1 MSVAGILSSIGA
13 LHLGGS
19 SATKQ
24 GLQHLKQDLQSGDLD
39 AAQSSFAAVQKA
51 FATGTNYSASKAA
64 PSQTAQSTK
73 GNSVSQVLRLFTSGV
88 SAAIGAPSQPL
99 SQSSSGLRQ
108 DPTPGNSAATN
119 HLRHHLGSFSA
130 SGSSGTLMSDSGNAA
145 LQTSLLTQIGKAL
158 AADDLS
164 SAQQASAQLAYSVA
178 QTQPLN
184 ALSGTTVAAESPVSM
199 LA

>member
-1 MSVAGILSSIGA
+1 
-13 LHLGGS
+13 
-19 SATKQ
+19 
-24 GLQHLKQDLQSGDLD
+24 
-39 AAQSSFAAVQKA
+39 
-51 FATGTNYSASKAA
+51 
-64 PSQTAQSTK
+64 
-73 GNSVSQVLRLFTSGV
+73 
-88 SAAIGAPSQPL
+88 
-99 SQSSSGLRQ
+99 
-108 DPTPGNSAATN
+108 
-119 HLRHHLGSFSA
+119 
-130 SGSSGTLMSDSGNAA
+130 MSDSGNAA